1 VILITLYIFSV
12 GCCVCVCI
20 YTHTNGNKIKKD
32 VYVYIRG
39 LDNITGIKYSS
50 FIVLHQSKCVCW
62 QWCMIVFVT
71 L

>member
-1 VILITLYIFSV
+1 
-12 GCCVCVCI
+12 VCV
-20 YTHTNGNKIKKD
+20 YTHTDGNKIKKD
-32 VYVYIRG
+32 VYVYICG